1 MNEMINLNEGHKG
14 GTFCL
19 SKAGLAIGSTKS
31 QVAIAAPNGAGID
44 FAINGVMYHKADA
57 ASSAITAAA
66 VQPALTTCIY
76 LVCLNASGTVSTVKG
91 DVVPTADLTAGN
103 KVLQWPTPATG
114 TCPIGAVKV
123 KCTVASTF
131 TAGTTDFDASDL
143 VVTYYDLLSIPTA
156 PLTA

>member
-1 MNEMINLNEGHKG
+1 MINFNEAHKG

-19 SKAGLAIGSTKS
+19 SRAGLAIGSTKS
-31 QVAIAAPNGAGID
+31 QIAIAAPNGAGVD
-44 FAINGVMYHKADA
+44 YAINGLIYHKADA
-57 ASSAITAAA
+57 ASAAITAAA
-66 VQPALTTCIY
+66 VQPVLTTCIY
-76 LVCLNASGTVSTVKG
+76 LVSLNASGTVSTVKG
-91 DVVPTADLTAGN
+91 EAVLTADLTAGN
-103 KVLQWPTPATG
+103 KVLQWPTPVAD

-143 VVTYYDLLSIPTA
+143 VVTYYNLFAVPIA